1 MIELRDYQSDLLG
14 QIQKALSLNN
24 ARVMMQLPTG
34 GGKTVI
40 AAQLLAAYLGSGRKA
55 VWLTH
60 RKELA
65 GQTGEVLTNTA
76 VLQARSDK
84 RWAVGEPAPFLAG
97 GVMILMAQTVSRRLD
112 EPGLWGQYDRQDL
125 MVIDEAH
132 HATAKGWE
140 LAMKYWPGRIL
151 GLTATPWRLSKREG
165 FDNLFNELL
174 RGPQVAELQAESSL
188 CNSQVLIPA
197 PDRRI
202 RSGEIGS
209 TGDFTEPGIERAN
222 MDHPAIM
229 TAGVRDFWLKHARDR
244 QTIVYAV
251 SVRHARNLV
260 NVFNRADVS
269 AQLILG
275 TTAPDQRA
283 ETIAEF
289 KRGDL
294 QVLVN
299 VAAATEGF
307 DLPDAS
313 CIVIARP
320 TESLALYLQMVGR
333 GLRPKP
339 NGGDCIVLDLA
350 GNSITH
356 GLPESMRE
364 WTLAPRSGKSG
375 AGEAPIVIC
384 DSCDVAS
391 PASSHT
397 CRSCGKP
404 LGRDCQ
410 RCGKWRAWSRWSLEK
425 TCHYSHDLVCDLCH
439 GDAHIQNHLP
449 AMEEIENTMTGRI
462 NDLASRVLAIRTGFQ
477 EGVAGPVFLSVDS
490 DVQAMRQLGEEVA
503 QLNALI
509 EETEIRAKGIVAAKE
524 EIGREIID
532 KLVRSGLADLLD
544 EPLAQVEAIFK
555 LDKDGMELDVENLS
569 LNGKLLK
576 DIFLA
581 AYPHRT
587 DHVLGQLESMVQ
599 ETKAAK
605 SKGATK

>member
-1 MIELRDYQSDLLG
+1 MELKPND
-14 QIQKALSLNN
+14 

-34 GGKTVI
+34 GGKTII
-40 AAQLLAAYLGSGRKA
+40 AAHLLAGYVSSGHKA

-65 GQTGEVLTNTA
+65 GQTGEVLTNA
-76 VLQARSDK
+76 AGLSAQSDR
-84 RWAVGEPAPFLAG
+84 RWDVGEPAPAIAG
-97 GVMILMAQTVSRRLD
+97 GVTILMAQTVSRRIV
-112 EPGLWGQYDRQDL
+112 EPGVWGKYDGQDL

-132 HATAKGWE
+132 HAIARGSE
-140 LAMKYWPGRIL
+140 LAMKYWPGRVL

-165 FDNLFNELL
+165 FDHLFNRLTC
-174 RGPQVAELQAESSL
+174 GPQVAELQAESSL
-188 CNSQVLIPA
+188 CNAQVRIPG
-197 PDRRI
+197 PERRI
-202 RSGEIGS
+202 KGGEIGS
-209 TGDFTEPGIERAN
+209 RGDFTEPGIERAN
-222 MDHPAIM
+222 EEHAAIM

-251 SVRHARNLV
+251 SVRHAENLV

-299 VAAATEGF
+299 VAVATEGF

-350 GNSITH
+350 GNSLTH
-356 GLPESMRE
+356 GLPESRHE
-364 WTLAPRSGKSG
+364 WTLDPRGRDSGV
-375 AGEAPIVIC
+375 GEAPTVIC

-391 PASSHT
+391 PASSHK

-439 GDAHIQNHLP
+439 DDAHIQNHLP
-449 AMEEIENTMTGRI
+449 TIKEIENTMTGRI
-462 NDLASRVLAIRTGFQ
+462 NDLASRVSGIRSEFQ
-477 EGVAGPVFLSVDS
+477 EGVTDHVFLSGDT
-490 DVQAMRQLGEEVA
+490 DIQAMRKLREEVER
-503 QLNALI
+503 LNTLI
-509 EETEIRAKGIVAAKE
+509 EEA
-524 EIGREIID
+524 EIGAVEIVTSREAIHRDIVD
-532 KLVRSGLADLLD
+532 KLVRSGLAGLLD
-544 EPLAQVEAIFK
+544 EPLTQVQVSFK
-555 LDKDGMELDVENLS
+555 LNGDNMELDMESLL
-569 LNGKLLK
+569 LNGKLLR
-576 DIFLA
+576 DIFFA
-581 AYPHRT
+581 AYPDRT
-587 DHVLGQLESMVQ
+587 DHVLDQLESMVQ
-599 ETKAAK
+599 ETEADRSK
-605 SKGATK
+605 SATN